1 MMRIDENKRIFRL
14 DTENASY
21 IMKVSE
27 LGVLETL
34 YFGEKVG
41 DDDLVYLVRK
51 VGRGGQVNMPDAKT
65 RSDDFSQCPSEISSY
80 GQGEYRVPSVAI
92 SFPDGSRIS
101 DFRYVG
107 YEVGAK
113 KPDGG
118 MPVCRDG

>member
-51 VGRGGQVNMPDAKT
+51 VGRGGSGKYAGRENPQ
-65 RSDDFSQCPSEISSY
+65 
-80 GQGEYRVPSVAI
+80 
-92 SFPDGSRIS
+92 
-101 DFRYVG
+101 
-107 YEVGAK
+107 
-113 KPDGG
+113 
-118 MPVCRDG
+118 